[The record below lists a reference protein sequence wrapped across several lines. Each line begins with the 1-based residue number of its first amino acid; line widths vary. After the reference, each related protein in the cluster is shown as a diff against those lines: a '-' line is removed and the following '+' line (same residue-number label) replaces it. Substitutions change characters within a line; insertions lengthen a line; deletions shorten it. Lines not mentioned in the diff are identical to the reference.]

1 MKIQLIDGSFSAK
14 DSVEIVTKMI
24 EVKINYH
31 ENKIQSS
38 SNEEDIKMRENK
50 IKDLQN
56 ELVKLRE
63 YASLHDNHII
73 SMHFEILI

>member
-14 DSVEIVTKMI
+14 DLVEIVTKMI

-73 SMHFEILI
+73 SMHSEILI

>member
-31 ENKIQSS
+31 GNKIQSS

-50 IKDLQN
+50 IKELQN

-63 YASLHDNHII
+63 YASLHENHII
-73 SMHFEILI
+73 SMYSEILI